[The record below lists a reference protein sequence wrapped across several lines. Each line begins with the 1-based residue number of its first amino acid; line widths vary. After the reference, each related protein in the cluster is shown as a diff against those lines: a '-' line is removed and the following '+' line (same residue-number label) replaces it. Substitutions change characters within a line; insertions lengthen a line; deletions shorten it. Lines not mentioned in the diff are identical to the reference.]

1 MYSPYE
7 KCTGFPAYA
16 RSFSEDMID
25 LLGKRPF
32 ANRADDM
39 DKWLDQHSNKK
50 RGETSAPPPPPE
62 ETTGTGTTEVPPLPA
77 AMVRAPF
84 DDIERRW
91 MANRTKSS

>member
-7 KCTGFPAYA
+7 RCTEFPAYA

-39 DKWLDQHSNKK
+39 DKWLDEN
-50 RGETSAPPPPPE
+50 RPELVAPPPFEPAPE
-62 ETTGTGTTEVPPLPA
+62 APA
-77 AMVRAPF
+77 AA
-84 DDIERRW
+84 
-91 MANRTKSS
+91 ATKHDLDL